1 MVPTYSN
8 LIPGSLLKG
17 KQNQMLRHRSLVD
30 GRVGKFDVHN
40 QKTNLY
46 FIHLL
51 HYAVCH
57 VHRAWGN

>member
-17 KQNQMLRHRSLVD
+17 KQNLMLRHRLMVD

-40 QKTNLY
+40 QKTNLH
-46 FIHLL
+46 FIGLL
-51 HYAVCH
+51 HYVVCH
-57 VHRAWGN
+57 VFRAWGN